1 MEEIVQDLKPNR
13 GKSLVIDTEFGT
25 FARYPVKTH
34 VVKSG
39 DSLDEILLTYVG
51 DNRREGDIIFMSEKI
66 VAISQ
71 GRAFPIDT
79 IKPRRMARILSKFV
93 YKSPYGIGL
102 GIPETM
108 ELAIR
113 ELGIVRIL
121 FAAFCSAITKP
132 FGIRGVFYRICGE
145 KARAI
150 DGPCDCTIP
159 PYNHYAKLAPDKPNK
174 VAAHLAEVTGNGIV
188 VIDANDL
195 GVEVLG
201 RSSEEIDIA
210 FCKQVFKDNPL
221 DQGDQQ
227 TPIAIVRK
235 LNDEEADEIREREA
249 AEAQTAQENLSE
261 EANGESESE
270 MSSEAQAENAENE
283 SKTAAPDADEAN
295 AGESASE
302 EVLSEPKTEAK
313 STEESSENLET
324 DINAAEDT
332 EV

>member
-13 GKSLVIDTEFGT
+13 GKSLVIDTDYGKY
-25 FARYPVKTH
+25 ARYPIKTH
-34 VVKSG
+34 VVVSG
-39 DSLDEILLTYVG
+39 DSLEEILGTYVG
-51 DNRREGDIIFMSEKI
+51 GNRREGDIIFMSEKI

-71 GRAFPIDT
+71 GRAFPVNT

-121 FAAFCSAITKP
+121 FAAFCSAVTKP
-132 FGIRGVFYRICGE
+132 FGIRGVFYKICGE

-159 PYNHYAKLAPDKPNK
+159 PYNHYAKLAPDKPNE
-174 VAAHLAEVTGNGIV
+174 VAAHLAQVTGNGIV

-201 RSSEEIDIA
+201 RSSEDIEIP
-210 FCKQVFKDNPL
+210 FCKQVFGDNPL

-227 TPIAIVRK
+227 TPIAVVRR
-235 LNDEEADEIREREA
+235 LTDEEAEEIRSAEKAEKETSA
-249 AEAQTAQENLSE
+249 AEPQTSAQ
-261 EANGESESE
+261 
-270 MSSEAQAENAENE
+270 
-283 SKTAAPDADEAN
+283 
-295 AGESASE
+295 
-302 EVLSEPKTEAK
+302 
-313 STEESSENLET
+313 
-324 DINAAEDT
+324 DT
-332 EV
+332 ETHAE

>member
-13 GKSLVIDTEFGT
+13 GKNLVISTDYGM
-25 FARYPVKTH
+25 FARYPIKTH

-39 DSLDEILLTYVG
+39 DSLDEMLQVYVG
-51 DNRREGDIIFMSEKI
+51 DNRREGDLIFMSEKI

-113 ELGIVRIL
+113 ELGIIRIL
-121 FAAFCSAITKP
+121 FAAFCSAVTKP

-150 DGPCDCTIP
+150 DGPCDCTLP
-159 PYNHYAKLAPDKPNK
+159 PYNHYAKLAPDKPDE
-174 VAAHLAEVTGNGIV
+174 VAAHLAKVFGNSVV

-201 RSSEEIDIA
+201 RSSKDIEIN

-235 LNDEEADEIREREA
+235 LTDEEAEEIRSAAAREV
-249 AEAQTAQENLSE
+249 E
-261 EANGESESE
+261 ESVKA
-270 MSSEAQAENAENE
+270 AENE
-283 SKTAAPDADEAN
+283 PSANVDETGRGTADTETDESGREADAELPQADAIAPDDDKAEGGAEGGSGAEKEEA
-295 AGESASE
+295 ES
-302 EVLSEPKTEAK
+302 
-313 STEESSENLET
+313 LE
-324 DINAAEDT
+324 
-332 EV
+332 

>member
-13 GKSLVIDTEFGT
+13 GKSLVIDTEFGA

-79 IKPRRMARILSKFV
+79 IKPRRLARILSKFV

-113 ELGIVRIL
+113 ELGIFRIL

-201 RSSEEIDIA
+201 RSSEDIDIT

-235 LNDEEADEIREREA
+235 LTAEEADEIRKRE
-249 AEAQTAQENLSE
+249 EEQTTQEKLSE
-261 EANGESESE
+261 EANGESESDK
-270 MSSEAQAENAENE
+270 SSEAQAGNAENE
-283 SKTAAPDADEAN
+283 SKTTASDMDETN
-295 AGESASE
+295 SVGSAS
-302 EVLSEPKTEAK
+302 EVLSEPQPEAK
-313 STEESSENLET
+313 SMEESSENLET
-324 DINAAEDT
+324 GKDVSEDIN
-332 EV
+332 V

>member
-1 MEEIVQDLKPNR
+1 M
-13 GKSLVIDTEFGT
+13 
-25 FARYPVKTH
+25 
-34 VVKSG
+34 
-39 DSLDEILLTYVG
+39 
-51 DNRREGDIIFMSEKI
+51 
-66 VAISQ
+66 
-71 GRAFPIDT
+71 
-79 IKPRRMARILSKFV
+79 
-93 YKSPYGIGL
+93 
-102 GIPETM
+102 
-108 ELAIR
+108 
-113 ELGIVRIL
+113 
-121 FAAFCSAITKP
+121 
-132 FGIRGVFYRICGE
+132 
-145 KARAI
+145 
-150 DGPCDCTIP
+150 
-159 PYNHYAKLAPDKPNK
+159 
-174 VAAHLAEVTGNGIV
+174 
-188 VIDANDL
+188 
-195 GVEVLG
+195 LG

>member
-324 DINAAEDT
+324 DINAAEDI

>member
-13 GKSLVIDTEFGT
+13 GKSLVIDTEFGL

-295 AGESASE
+295 AGESAPE

>member
-295 AGESASE
+295 AGESAPE